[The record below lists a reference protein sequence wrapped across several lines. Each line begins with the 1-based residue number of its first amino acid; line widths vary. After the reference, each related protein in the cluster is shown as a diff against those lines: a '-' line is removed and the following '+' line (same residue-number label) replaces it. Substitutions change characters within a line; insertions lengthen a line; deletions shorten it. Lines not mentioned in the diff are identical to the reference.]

1 MLDNNRFTRQERL
14 PQVGLDGQKLIQE
27 ATVAIIGIGA
37 LGCSSAEWLCR
48 AGVAKIILIDRDIV
62 NLSNLQRQC
71 LFNEDD
77 AAARTPKAIAAAARL
92 RTINSAC
99 VIETHCVDLGA
110 HNIDDICRE
119 ANVLVDGCDNF
130 FTRYLLND
138 YSVKHRIDYVYAG
151 AVGTYGMVALLQS
164 SKACLRCV
172 FPEPPAIDQTPTCAS
187 AGVLGPAIGVVA
199 SLASTLAIQSIC
211 KADLPQQFIN
221 IELWPFTAQSIH
233 AQANDQCEC
242 CAKNNYEWLS
252 GQRTTATIATNCDN
266 TEVHFSGTG
275 DIDLLVLGDK
285 FKGTL
290 DSLSYSTLC
299 FQFQYDSC
307 EIFIFRDRSIH
318 IYGCDS
324 IERAKSIISNTV
336 GL

>member
-211 KADLPQQFIN
+211 KADYHNSLSISSYGLSQPKAFMRKQMTNANVAPKIITSGSADSGQPPRLPQTVTTPKCI
-221 IELWPFTAQSIH
+221 LL
-233 AQANDQCEC
+233 AQA
-242 CAKNNYEWLS
+242 
-252 GQRTTATIATNCDN
+252 
-266 TEVHFSGTG
+266 
-275 DIDLLVLGDK
+275 
-285 FKGTL
+285 TL
-290 DSLSYSTLC
+290 TY
-299 FQFQYDSC
+299 
-307 EIFIFRDRSIH
+307 
-318 IYGCDS
+318 
-324 IERAKSIISNTV
+324 
-336 GL
+336 